1 MDAPF
6 DRSVAFR
13 HVGMMV
19 RSWRQRRRLTQRDLA
34 CYAGI
39 PTRQLGA
46 LEIGRSIPNREL
58 VLHLAEQLDIPLR
71 ERNVLLG
78 AAGFAPSFPV
88 RAFDDPELA
97 AARATVGLVLAGHE
111 PNPAFAIDRRWYLMA
126 SNAAFQRLIVGVDP
140 AVLSP
145 PVNVL
150 RLMLHPAGL
159 ASRIANLQQWRE
171 HMLQRLRWQ
180 FDTTD
185 DAALADLREEIVD
198 YPVPPDTAHDRG
210 DRVGA
215 CVAVPLRLVAVDG
228 TLAFLCTTSVFATPL
243 DVTLAE
249 LTIETLFPADEAT
262 AAIMR
267 RTVHD
272 RVDEARPAATC

>member
-1 MDAPF
+1 ML
-6 DRSVAFR
+6 
-13 HVGMMV
+13 V
-19 RSWRQRRRLTQRDLA
+19 RGWRQRRRLTQRDLA
-34 CYAGI
+34 CNAGI

-58 VLHLAEQLDIPLR
+58 VLHLAEQLNIPLR
-71 ERNVLLG
+71 ERNALLG

-111 PNPAFAIDRRWYLMA
+111 PNPAFAVDRQWYLMA
-126 SNAAFQRLIVGVDP
+126 SNGAFQRLIAGVDP

-159 ASRIANLQQWRE
+159 ASRIANLHQWRE
-171 HMLQRLRWQ
+171 HVLQRLRWQ
-180 FDTTD
+180 FNTSG
-185 DAALADLREEIVD
+185 DAGLADLREEIVD
-198 YPVPPDTAHDRG
+198 YPVPRGNAHERADKVG
-210 DRVGA
+210 DG
-215 CVAVPLRLVAVDG
+215 VAIPLRLVAVDG
-228 TLAFLCTTSVFATPL
+228 TLSFLCTTSVFATPL

-249 LTIETLFPADEAT
+249 LTIETLFPADDAT

-267 RTVHD
+267 RPVHAG
-272 RVDEARPAATC
+272 VHEARPTATC